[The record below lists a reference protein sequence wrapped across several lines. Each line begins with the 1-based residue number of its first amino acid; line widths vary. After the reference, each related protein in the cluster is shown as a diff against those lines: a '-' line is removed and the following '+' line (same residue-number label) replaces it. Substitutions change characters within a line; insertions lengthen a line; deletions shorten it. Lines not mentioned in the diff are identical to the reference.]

1 MADIG
6 SPTDERIPHVVLRE
20 WLEALIQK
28 TWLGLQKWYAKG
40 RNSTSGNGIFHTT
53 CGDCFTELYYTK
65 GWGVLFVLTHSAVH
79 WHDVALSRHLPEED
93 SLFEDA
99 LELYKLARASAENRI
114 TSENRALIRTV
125 HQDVSGSVLAH

>member
-53 CGDCFTELYYTK
+53 CGGCFNELYYTK

-114 TSENRALIRTV
+114 TS
-125 HQDVSGSVLAH
+125 